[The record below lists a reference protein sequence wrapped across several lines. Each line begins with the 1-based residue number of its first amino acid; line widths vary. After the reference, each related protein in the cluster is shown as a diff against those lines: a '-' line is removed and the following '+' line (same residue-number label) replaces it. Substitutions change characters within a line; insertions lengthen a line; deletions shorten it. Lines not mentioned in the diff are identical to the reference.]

1 MVLTVSSTVFRE
13 GETIPVEY
21 TCDGEDI
28 SPPVAWGEPPDG
40 TRSLALI
47 VDDPDAPGG
56 VFTHW
61 IVFNLPAATRQLP
74 SAVTMQPQLDSGA
87 RQGKMDFG
95 RMGYGG
101 QYPVPGSSY
110 RYLRTLESVA
120 GAVNLTVA
128 QRAGVAFTLG
138 AQRPVN
144 VNQALL
150 AGGGTDQGT
159 GQPKLTAQVVFQIIY
174 RQPGVLAIKV
184 KRFPGEIRP

>member
-101 QYPVPGSSY
+101 PCPPPGKPH
-110 RYLRTLESVA
+110 RYQFTVYALARTLDLAA
-120 GAVNLTVA
+120 GASRAQLLEAMEGNILSRGRLT
-128 QRAGVAFTLG
+128 G
-138 AQRPVN
+138 
-144 VNQALL
+144 
-150 AGGGTDQGT
+150 
-159 GQPKLTAQVVFQIIY
+159 IY
-174 RQPGVLAIKV
+174 ER
-184 KRFPGEIRP
+184 